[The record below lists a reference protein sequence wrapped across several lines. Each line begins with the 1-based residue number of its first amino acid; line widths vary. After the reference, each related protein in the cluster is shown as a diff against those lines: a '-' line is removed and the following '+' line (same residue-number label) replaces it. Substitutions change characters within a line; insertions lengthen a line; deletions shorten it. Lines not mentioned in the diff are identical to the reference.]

1 MSAKLQVRYSKCSIL
16 EMGRLVFCVLNAAS
30 IDLESNVGAIRA
42 LNSDAS
48 YKILLESH
56 EYQSM
61 LTIS

>member
-1 MSAKLQVRYSKCSIL
+1 MV
-16 EMGRLVFCVLNAAS
+16 RLVFGVLDAAS
-30 IDLESNVGAIRA
+30 IGLESNVGAIRV